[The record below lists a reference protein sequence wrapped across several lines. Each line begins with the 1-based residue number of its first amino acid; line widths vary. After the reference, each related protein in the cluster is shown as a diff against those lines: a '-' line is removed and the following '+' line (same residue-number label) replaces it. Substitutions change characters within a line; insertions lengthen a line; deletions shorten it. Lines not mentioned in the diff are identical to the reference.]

1 MVIDLG
7 KIFNR
12 ARTGVLR
19 AKNFCAV
26 VLNPENS
33 IQIKN
38 LEIDSNENLLPCF
51 EGDGA
56 FYEEFKIFIIHSG
69 LMEMMNLFDESLTSL
84 YKALYYVKENKHG
97 DIDKKVKKFDC
108 SNFEKKLNLLNGLLD
123 NRLKQTDFWKNLKD
137 LRNCITHHASY
148 VHTDELTIDIPYFR
162 FFFKNEDG
170 EEDFTPGE
178 IHNKKLE
185 KETEVCLQRIQK
197 KKSFKKH
204 ERILFSDRD
213 LNYLFFGMY
222 QSIEDLF
229 AIVLSDSTV
238 LSHLSADERDS
249 ILKND
254 RVLKELNSLK

>member
-33 IQIKN
+33 IQIKSLKIKN
-38 LEIDSNENLLPCF
+38 SENLLHCF
-51 EGDGA
+51 DADDA
-56 FYEEFKIFIIHSG
+56 FYEEFKIFIINSG
-69 LMEMMNLFDESLTSL
+69 LMEMMNLLDETLTQL
-84 YKALYYVKENKHG
+84 YKALYYVKENNNG
-97 DIDKKVKKFDC
+97 DIEKKVKKFDC
-108 SNFEKKLNLLNGLLD
+108 LNFEKKLNILNGLLD

-137 LRNCITHHASY
+137 IRNCITHHASY

-170 EEDFTPGE
+170 EEDFIPGE
-178 IHNKKLE
+178 IHDKILS
-185 KETEVCLQRIQK
+185 KETTVCMQHVQQ

-222 QSIEDLF
+222 QSVEDLF

-238 LSHLSADERDS
+238 LSHLSADERD
-249 ILKND
+249 ILLKND